1 MNTLLRLHW
10 LIWGTTGTSGKYK
23 TVLSEKGLLLSE
35 FPWNFWAVV
44 QQSNIIKWKNK
55 DEDAQESKIVRSG
68 EYIQQVVPETF
79 SVH

>member
-1 MNTLLRLHW
+1 M
-10 LIWGTTGTSGKYK
+10 
-23 TVLSEKGLLLSE
+23 
-35 FPWNFWAVV
+35 